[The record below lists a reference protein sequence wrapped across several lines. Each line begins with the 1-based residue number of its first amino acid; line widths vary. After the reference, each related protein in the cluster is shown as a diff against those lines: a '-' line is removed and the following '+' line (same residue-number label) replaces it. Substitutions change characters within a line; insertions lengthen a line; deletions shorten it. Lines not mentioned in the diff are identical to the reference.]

1 MGVIDES
8 ETSALATTILRTEA
22 EDGDLVFG
30 GLVEIGKLVTELIF
44 RDIRPVWMEYVHDHL
59 PPAEKG
65 VANEFAR
72 PQSNGVV
79 GHACGGRL
87 TTDKPPEIRG
97 RICVDMR
104 AETLLGNVGGRSSKI
119 SN

>member
-1 MGVIDES
+1 
-8 ETSALATTILRTEA
+8 
-22 EDGDLVFG
+22 
-30 GLVEIGKLVTELIF
+30 
-44 RDIRPVWMEYVHDHL
+44 MEYVHDHL

-119 SN
+119 SRSKDRNYFSFSILHDGAVEVRCGLRLTKA